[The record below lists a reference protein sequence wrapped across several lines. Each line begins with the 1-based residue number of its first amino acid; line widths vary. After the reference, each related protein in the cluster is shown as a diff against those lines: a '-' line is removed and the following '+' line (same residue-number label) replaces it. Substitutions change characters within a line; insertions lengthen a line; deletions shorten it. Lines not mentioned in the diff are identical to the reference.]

1 MITKE
6 KLHEYID
13 QFPDELTIDELI
25 ERLIFVEK
33 LESRIKESLQNDTL
47 EEHTLKKEM
56 EKWFELNG

>member
-13 QFPDELTIDELI
+13 QFPDELSMDELI
-25 ERLIFVEK
+25 ERLILVEK
-33 LESRIKESLQNDTL
+33 LESRLKESIQNDTID
-47 EEHTLKKEM
+47 EHTLKKEM